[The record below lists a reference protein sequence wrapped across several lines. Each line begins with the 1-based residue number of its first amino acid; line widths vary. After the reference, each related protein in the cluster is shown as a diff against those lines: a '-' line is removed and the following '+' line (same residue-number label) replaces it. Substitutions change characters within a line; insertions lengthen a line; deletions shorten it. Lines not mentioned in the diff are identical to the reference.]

1 MGLTY
6 APAHRA
12 KSLVFPPQ
20 WKIPWIRSPHV
31 SPHFLPFETG
41 VNNRLWYWIQ
51 VWNVFRTRKGFLRWP
66 ETEED
71 GRGEGGSEEERKRF
85 CGGSDRGNP
94 SFLSPCSFFSS
105 IQFPFSLWFFTLV
118 RLPVKCLFRIWK
130 RIWKR
135 ENRGR
140 YIALVKSLKSSRN
153 ARRIFEILDEKLEI
167 RRNHR

>member
-85 CGGSDRGNP
+85 CGGSGRGNP

-118 RLPVKCLFRIWK
+118 RLPVKCLFRIWESGNG
-130 RIWKR
+130 RIEAGTLPWSKVWNLLETR
-135 ENRGR
+135 VEFSKFWM
-140 YIALVKSLKSSRN
+140 KS
-153 ARRIFEILDEKLEI
+153 
-167 RRNHR
+167 